1 MVLWQARLALAEGEI
16 DPGFLSLLFLI
27 QAVLIQVLV
36 MQVFC

>member
-16 DPGFLSLLFLI
+16 DPGFLSLFLI